1 MVRIKE
7 LGLKN
12 GPVFLLPK
20 TVFFPINLQLTQRSS
35 FLNFLALFFGQGVKK
50 MKRLITILVAVML
63 SLSSLMAQGATEEKA
78 VKINVISR
86 EEGSGTR
93 GAFVELTGVEE
104 KVDGVKVDQTT
115 LDAEIASSTSVVI
128 TTVAGDKNAIGY
140 ISLGSLNDTVKA
152 MEVDGTYPTVDT
164 VKSGEYKIARPFV
177 VAYMSLSDVAED
189 FLSFVMSKSGQDII
203 QGKGYIKVNETEEGY
218 SASMKS
224 GTLTISGSSSVYPVM
239 EKLTEA
245 YSALNPDVK
254 ITLMQSDS
262 TTGVND
268 AISGKS
274 DLGLSSRE
282 LKDSEKEKGLTPK
295 VIALDG
301 IAVIVNKENS
311 VNGLSTETIKD
322 IYKGNITTWEGL

>member
-1 MVRIKE
+1 
-7 LGLKN
+7 
-12 GPVFLLPK
+12 
-20 TVFFPINLQLTQRSS
+20 
-35 FLNFLALFFGQGVKK
+35 

-63 SLSSLMAQGATEEKA
+63 SLSSLMAQGNTEEKA

-152 MEVDGTYPTVDT
+152 IEVDGTYPTVDT

-322 IYKGNITTWEGL
+322 I

>member
-1 MVRIKE
+1 MKKLAVILMVSA
-7 LGLKN
+7 L
-12 GPVFLLPK
+12 V
-20 TVFFPINLQLTQRSS
+20 VS
-35 FLNFLALFFGQGVKK
+35 FAF
-50 MKRLITILVAVML
+50 
-63 SLSSLMAQGATEEKA
+63 AQGAAETNS
-78 VKINVISR
+78 KINVISR

-128 TTVAGDKNAIGY
+128 TTVEGDKNAMGY
-140 ISLGSLNDTVKA
+140 ISLGSLSDKVKA
-152 MEVDGTYPTVDT
+152 IEVDGVYPTVDT
-164 VKSGEYKIARPFV
+164 VKSGEYKISRPFV
-177 VAYMSLSDVAED
+177 MAYKALSETAED
-189 FLSFVMSKSGQDII
+189 FLKFVMSTNGQDIVAK
-203 QGKGYIKVNETEEGY
+203 KGYIRVDDINPYAYE
-218 SASMKS
+218 SSNKS
-224 GTLTISGSSSVYPVM
+224 GSVTISGSSSVYPVM

-282 LKDSEKEKGLTPK
+282 LKDSEKEKGLTPQ

>member
-1 MVRIKE
+1 
-7 LGLKN
+7 
-12 GPVFLLPK
+12 
-20 TVFFPINLQLTQRSS
+20 
-35 FLNFLALFFGQGVKK
+35 
-50 MKRLITILVAVML
+50 MKRLITILVAVMF
-63 SLSSLMAQGATEEKA
+63 SLSSLMAQGNTEEKA

-152 MEVDGTYPTVDT
+152 IEVDGTYPTVDT

>member
-20 TVFFPINLQLTQRSS
+20 TAFFPINLQLTQRSS
-35 FLNFLALFFGQGVKK
+35 FLNFLTLFFGQGVKK
-50 MKRLITILVAVML
+50 MKKLITILVAVML

-152 MEVDGTYPTVDT
+152 IEVDGTYPTVDT